1 MQMFS
6 IQFRE
11 IFKNAFFAERL
22 QTTVLVTIIWD
33 KAF

>member
-1 MQMFS
+1 MPHTCNFIKRETPMQMFS

-22 QTTVLVTIIWD
+22 
-33 KAF
+33 